1 MAVAM
6 SQGRVDPRSDWAPR
20 AALVS
25 ERSGTLS
32 ADSSSFPLP
41 FFGEPLLSCA
51 VQSPFLPGGGG
62 SFDDSDCSGGLDDGD
77 SPVKKAMAASKV
89 GSPGCG
95 KSWPVVGLDEICAE
109 ANTAAASRDI
119 AGTMIA
125 SCSPMKTKAG
135 VVSGAPG
142 LRTYPVVGACMKTM
156 VCAARP
162 LPGHTRTQ

>member
-6 SQGRVDPRSDWAPR
+6 SHGRVVPRSDWGPR

-25 ERSGTLS
+25 ERSETLS
-32 ADSSSFPLP
+32 TDSSSFPLP

-62 SFDDSDCSGGLDDGD
+62 GFDDGECSGGLDDGD

-119 AGTMIA
+119 VGTMIG

-142 LRTYPVVGACMKTM
+142 LRT
-156 VCAARP
+156 
-162 LPGHTRTQ
+162 

>member
-6 SQGRVDPRSDWAPR
+6 SHGRVPRSNWAPR

-25 ERSGTLS
+25 ERSETL
-32 ADSSSFPLP
+32 SSSFPLP
-41 FFGEPLLSCA
+41 FLGEPLLSCA

-62 SFDDSDCSGGLDDGD
+62 GFDDCDCSGGLDDGD

-119 AGTMIA
+119 VGPMIA

-142 LRTYPVVGACMKTM
+142 LRT
-156 VCAARP
+156 
-162 LPGHTRTQ
+162 

>member
-6 SQGRVDPRSDWAPR
+6 SHGSAPRSDWGPR

-25 ERSGTLS
+25 ERSESLS
-32 ADSSSFPLP
+32 TDSSSFPWP
-41 FFGEPLLSCA
+41 FLGEPLLSCA

-62 SFDDSDCSGGLDDGD
+62 GFDDGD
-77 SPVKKAMAASKV
+77 CRGGFDVGDSLVKKAMAESKV

-142 LRTYPVVGACMKTM
+142 LRTYSVVGACMKTM